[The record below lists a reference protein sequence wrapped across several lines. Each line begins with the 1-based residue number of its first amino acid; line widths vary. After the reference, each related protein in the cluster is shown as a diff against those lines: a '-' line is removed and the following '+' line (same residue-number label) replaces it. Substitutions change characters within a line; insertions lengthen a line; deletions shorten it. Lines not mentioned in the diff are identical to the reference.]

1 MKRKYIH
8 NVVIDLEFTP
18 VPKRIGRRMGLGCEI
33 IEVGAVKLDV
43 DGTSRAEF
51 SRMVKPTLTDGVS
64 GTVHHMTGI
73 GNEDLTCARPLPE
86 VLDALA
92 EWIGPGRT
100 RMVTWSGSDL
110 RQIQTECAAKH
121 IEHRLPGRWLDIQ
134 RLYPRLMGMER
145 RRKVAL
151 GEAADWCGIS
161 NDRTS
166 AHRALYD
173 ARVTAEVFRMMAA
186 GDCAEHRQ
194 RIDKEFES
202 AATGG
207 GCSASIA
214 DRCGG
219 LADLLATL
227 VAQEGGSAA

>member
-1 MKRKYIH
+1 MERKYTH

-33 IEVGAVKLDV
+33 IEVGAVKLDA

-121 IEHRLPGRWLDIQ
+121 SQAHRTPSAWQ
-134 RLYPRLMGMER
+134 
-145 RRKVAL
+145 VARHTAPL
-151 GEAADWCGIS
+151 STTHGYG
-161 NDRTS
+161 TS
-166 AHRALYD
+166 AQGSSGRSRRLVRHFQRQDLRAPSTL
-173 ARVTAEVFRMMAA
+173 RCA
-186 GDCAEHRQ
+186 GDGGSLSHDGGRRVCRA
-194 RIDKEFES
+194 S
-202 AATGG
+202 AAN
-207 GCSASIA
+207 
-214 DRCGG
+214 
-219 LADLLATL
+219 
-227 VAQEGGSAA
+227 